1 MARSFHAP
9 FIECSA
15 ADGVNVD
22 VAFRELV
29 KLVRKDKMVGLYSRC
44 MRLCTNSSAHGT
56 RRAKDPQWT
65 SCLATVSGST
75 THQRGAFGRQ
85 DEEDAVYDHVRQYI

>member
-1 MARSFHAP
+1 VGQLEGRDMAKKLSAP

-29 KLVRKDKMVGLYSRC
+29 KLVRKDEKV
-44 MRLCTNSSAHGT
+44 SSVL
-56 RRAKDPQWT
+56 W
-65 SCLATVSGST
+65 
-75 THQRGAFGRQ
+75 
-85 DEEDAVYDHVRQYI
+85 

>member
-1 MARSFHAP
+1 MAKSLSAP

-29 KLVRKDKMVGLYSRC
+29 KLVRRDERVSHVHQL
-44 MRLCTNSSAHGT
+44 LCAC
-56 RRAKDPQWT
+56 A
-65 SCLATVSGST
+65 LL
-75 THQRGAFGRQ
+75 
-85 DEEDAVYDHVRQYI
+85 

>member
-1 MARSFHAP
+1 MARTLAAP

-29 KLVRKDKMVGLYSRC
+29 RLVRRDERASLSRIRLVNGVLMV
-44 MRLCTNSSAHGT
+44 
-56 RRAKDPQWT
+56 
-65 SCLATVSGST
+65 
-75 THQRGAFGRQ
+75 
-85 DEEDAVYDHVRQYI
+85 

>member
-1 MARSFHAP
+1 MAKRLSAP

-29 KLVRKDKMVGLYSRC
+29 KLVRREEKVGW
-44 MRLCTNSSAHGT
+44 G
-56 RRAKDPQWT
+56 
-65 SCLATVSGST
+65 
-75 THQRGAFGRQ
+75 
-85 DEEDAVYDHVRQYI
+85 